1 MSEETSTQILKQV
14 EYYFSDSNFPRDK
27 FLRSEAAKNVDNYIS
42 IDVIASFNRMK
53 TISTDL
59 QLITEALKKSTRL
72 QVSEDGKMVRRLD
85 PLPENIDCGKTLYSK
100 GWPEDTT
107 IEKVQEFFNA
117 NGGHKVISVRLRKK
131 SDKSF
136 KGSLLADFET
146 EEVVNKIISEAPKL
160 GEKELIYQ
168 TFKQFSDEKKDE
180 KEKFF
185 ASTNGDKKRK
195 AKKEA
200 DRENGDDDNDGDNK
214 DVKKEEEEEVMVPGV
229 ILCFK
234 GVGKGLHRGDIKEIF
249 SQYGEVQFVGYN
261 SDEENGSVRY
271 KTAESC
277 KRAME
282 SLTETKKEIGGQI
295 PTYNLLE
302 GEEEKKEWEKI
313 IERKKNAAK
322 NGGFKKGGFKKGG
335 FKKGGFKKGG
345 NFKKVKKE

>member
-1 MSEETSTQILKQV
+1 MSEETPNQILKQV

-27 FLRSEAAKNVDNYIS
+27 FLRAEAAKNVDNYIS

-59 QLITEALKKSTRL
+59 QLITDALKKSTRL

-117 NGGHKVISVRLRKK
+117 NGGYKTVSVRLRKK
-131 SDKSF
+131 TDKTF
-136 KGSLLADFET
+136 KGSLLADFES
-146 EEVVNKIISEAPKL
+146 EEIVNKIISEAPKL

-168 TFKQFSDEKKDE
+168 TFKQFSDEKKEE
-180 KEKFF
+180 KEKYL
-185 ASTNGDKKRK
+185 ASSNGDKKRK

-200 DRENGDDDNDGDNK
+200 DRENGEDDDSENVDASK
-214 DVKKEEEEEVMVPGV
+214 QQEEEEMVPGV

-249 SQYGEVQFVGYN
+249 SQYGDVQFVGYN
-261 SDEENGSVRY
+261 GDDENGSVRY

-277 KRAME
+277 KRALE
-282 SLTETKKEIGGQI
+282 SLTETKKEIGGQV
-295 PTYNLLE
+295 PTYNVLE

-313 IERKKNAAK
+313 LERKKAAAK
-322 NGGFKKGGFKKGG
+322 NGNKKGGFKKGG

>member
-1 MSEETSTQILKQV
+1 MSEETPTQILKQV
-14 EYYFSDSNFPRDK
+14 EYYFSDSNFPRDN
-27 FLRSEAAKNVDNYIS
+27 FLKTEASKNVDNYIS
-42 IDVIASFNRMK
+42 IDIIASFNRMK

-59 QLITEALKKSTRL
+59 QLITDALKKSTRL

-117 NGGHKVISVRLRKK
+117 NGGYKVVSVRLRKK

-136 KGSLLADFET
+136 KGSLLADFES
-146 EEVVNKIISEAPKL
+146 EEIVNKIISEAPKL
-160 GEKELIYQ
+160 GETQLIYQ
-168 TFKQFSDEKKDE
+168 TFKQFTDEKKDE
-180 KEKFF
+180 KEAYF
-185 ASTNGDKKRK
+185 ASIGDKKRK

-200 DRENGDDDNDGDNK
+200 DRENGGGGDDDNK
-214 DVKKEEEEEVMVPGV
+214 DIKEEEDVMVPGV

-249 SQYGEVQFVGYN
+249 SQYGDVKFVGYN
-261 SDEENGSVRY
+261 NDDENGSVRY

-277 KRAME
+277 KRALE

-295 PTYNLLE
+295 PTYNVLE

-313 IERKKNAAK
+313 LERFKNARN
-322 NGGFKKGGFKKGG
+322 NGGKGGFKKGG
-335 FKKGGFKKGG
+335 FQKGGKKGGFKKGG

>member
-1 MSEETSTQILKQV
+1 MSEETPIQILKQV
-14 EYYFSDSNFPRDK
+14 EYYFSDSNFPRDR
-27 FLRSEAAKNVDNYIS
+27 FLRAEAAKNVDNYIP

-59 QLITEALKKSTRL
+59 QLITDALKKSTRL

-107 IEKVQEFFNA
+107 IEKVQEFFMN
-117 NGGHKVISVRLRKK
+117 NGGYKTVSVRLRKK
-131 SDKSF
+131 TDKTF

-146 EEVVNKIISEAPKL
+146 EEMVNKIISEAPKL
-160 GEKELIYQ
+160 DEKELIYQ
-168 TFKQFSDEKKDE
+168 TFKQFSEEKKEE
-180 KEKFF
+180 KEKYL
-185 ASTNGDKKRK
+185 ASSNGDKKRK
-195 AKKEA
+195 AKKDAER
-200 DRENGDDDNDGDNK
+200 DDDDNNND
-214 DVKKEEEEEVMVPGV
+214 DVKEEKEEMVPGV

-261 SDEENGSVRY
+261 GDDENGSVRF
-271 KTAESC
+271 KTTESC
-277 KRAME
+277 KRALE

-295 PTYNLLE
+295 PTYSVLD

-313 IERKKNAAK
+313 FERKKAASA

-335 FKKGGFKKGG
+335 FKKGGFKKG
-345 NFKKVKKE
+345 NFKKSKRE

>member
-1 MSEETSTQILKQV
+1 MSEETPIQILKQV

-27 FLRSEAAKNVDNYIS
+27 FLRAEAAKNVDNYIS

-59 QLITEALKKSTRL
+59 QLITDALKKSTRL

-107 IEKVQEFFNA
+107 IEKVQEFFNE
-117 NGGHKVISVRLRKK
+117 NGGYKTVSVRLRKK
-131 SDKSF
+131 TDKTF
-136 KGSLLADFET
+136 KGSLLADFES
-146 EEVVNKIISEAPKL
+146 EEIVNKIISEAPKL

-168 TFKQFSDEKKDE
+168 TFKQFSEEKKEE
-180 KEKFF
+180 KEKYL
-185 ASTNGDKKRK
+185 ASSNGDKKRK

-200 DRENGDDDNDGDNK
+200 ERENGEDDDDKDGEANK
-214 DVKKEEEEEVMVPGV
+214 QEEEEMVPGV

-249 SQYGEVQFVGYN
+249 SQYGDVQFVGYN

-277 KRAME
+277 KRALE
-282 SLTETKKEIGGQI
+282 SLTETKKEIGGQV
-295 PTYNLLE
+295 PTYNILD

-313 IERKKNAAK
+313 LERKKNAAK
-322 NGGFKKGGFKKGG
+322 NGNKKGGFKKGG